1 MFIANYFLGGVRLKF
16 IIPQNYDFSAKLFG
30 IIDYS
35 TAVLNVVWYIFI
47 FCIVNVITSAL
58 VFKIFLFVIL
68 CFPVLIFS
76 IVGFN
81 HENILYVLLY
91 LAKYIFSQKL
101 YLYK

>member
-1 MFIANYFLGGVRLKF
+1 MKF

-35 TAVLNVVWYIFI
+35 TAILNVVWCTFVFCIINFFISSLFIKIFI
-47 FCIVNVITSAL
+47 FI
-58 VFKIFLFVIL
+58 IL
-68 CFPVLIFS
+68 CFPVLLFS

-81 HENILYVLLY
+81 HEKIIYVLTY
-91 LAKYIFSQKL
+91 LLKYALSQKI